1 MIDAVTAAEDFIAKS
16 AKHAPAKAA
25 LPANVAKPA
34 DIASTLRGA
43 VAVDKGEGRFD
54 RMICDFRVSD
64 AILDFLSS
72 SKLGELAATRRLD
85 ARSFDPHQDRPDGA
99 ARARGRQA
107 RRLPQGREGAR
118 RAIRVGLP
126 RLFRHQ

>member
-16 AKHAPAKAA
+16 AKPAPAKAA

-34 DIASTLRGA
+34 EIAPTLRGA

-54 RMICDFRVSD
+54 RMICDFRASD

-72 SKLGELAATRRLD
+72 SKLGELAGRGVST
-85 ARSFDPHQDRPDGA
+85 PDLSIRIKTGPMA
-99 ARARGRQA
+99 
-107 RRLPQGREGAR
+107 LPAPEAGKLGDYRNGHEGAC

-126 RLFRHQ
+126 RLFRDQ